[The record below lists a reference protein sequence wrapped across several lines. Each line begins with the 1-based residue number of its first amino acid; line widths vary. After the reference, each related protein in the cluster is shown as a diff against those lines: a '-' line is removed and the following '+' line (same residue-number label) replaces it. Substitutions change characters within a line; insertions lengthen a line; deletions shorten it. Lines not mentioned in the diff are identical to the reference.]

1 MSWTEPETWIVLALA
16 FGLGMGGIRG
26 GKALYQR
33 YSTRPPKRPRK
44 RRGEPDTSM
53 EPPPYRDDE
62 EH

>member
-26 GKALYQR
+26 GKAIYQR

-44 RRGEPDTSM
+44 RRNHDTSM
-53 EPPPYRDDE
+53 EPPPYRDEDE
-62 EH
+62 S